1 VTEFHFAT
9 GKRFYQAECKVCYRL
24 RAKENMRRLTG
35 YYDRHPDEKPGQEPQ
50 PKFRD
55 FFPEDPEIVAVRKRH
70 KQELE
75 FINNYHTRV
84 AEGFVY
90 VVTNPAWP
98 GWVKIG
104 CAIDPGDRTN
114 GYQTGSPFRDYELQ
128 GYSYSPVRRKSE
140 AAVHRALAKHRH
152 GGEWFFCPVQE
163 ALDLVKKFCLEHS
176 THGRNSQ

>member
-1 VTEFHFAT
+1 VNREYCRNWA
-9 GKRFYQAECKVCYRL
+9 GKKR
-24 RAKENMRRLTG
+24 
-35 YYDRHPDEKPGQEPQ
+35 Q

-55 FFPEDPEIVAVRKRH
+55 FFPEDPEIVAVRQRH
-70 KQELE
+70 KKELE

-176 THGRNSQ
+176 TSGKDAQ